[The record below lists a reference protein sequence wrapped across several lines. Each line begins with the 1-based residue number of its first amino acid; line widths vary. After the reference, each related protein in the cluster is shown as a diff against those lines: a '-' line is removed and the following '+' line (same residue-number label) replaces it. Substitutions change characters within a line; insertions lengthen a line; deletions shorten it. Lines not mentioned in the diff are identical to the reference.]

1 MIELVVTICSIV
13 HGAHCREVSLTF
25 SEISLMQCQIGVG
38 SQIQIIEWAKAH
50 PNWSVGKYRC
60 QIPGTFAKL

>member
-1 MIELVVTICSIV
+1 MIELVVTVCSIL

-25 SEISLMQCQIGVG
+25 AELSLMQCQIGVG
-38 SQIQIIEWAKAH
+38 AQMQIMEWGRAH
-50 PNWSVGKYRC
+50 PNWRVERYRC